1 MPDSGKCTVIL
12 KRGKKRYKAK
22 ADAEGY
28 YRITSPRLH
37 AKETIT
43 IYAQDKVKGKV
54 RTSVSKSKTVSSAYD
69 VYKKH
74 RNTNLHIGK
83 VTNKSSYVTGRWAKG
98 KTTVYVFVDG
108 IVYVRKTGSSG
119 KFKFK
124 LKKRVAVGTGIYA
137 TIRTGHGKSI
147 KAMQ

>member
-1 MPDSGKCTVIL
+1 M
-12 KRGKKRYKAK
+12 
-22 ADAEGY
+22 
-28 YRITSPRLH
+28 
-37 AKETIT
+37 
-43 IYAQDKVKGKV
+43 
-54 RTSVSKSKTVSSAYD
+54 
-69 VYKKH
+69 
-74 RNTNLHIGK
+74 
-83 VTNKSSYVTGRWAKG
+83 TGRWAKG

-147 KAMQ
+147 KAMRKWKVVLGKPSTPNIYGRLTTRTTKIIVLTREKCPRVVREEKTAAILRECTDTAIYLRLEGIRTGHI